1 MKNKIKEWLMIADKD
16 IISAQILMTH
26 GHDVM
31 GDAAFHCQQA
41 IEKYFKAYLLENNWQ
56 LEKTHNLTK
65 LYGEILN
72 IKDLGVDA
80 KILKQIDDVY
90 VDTRYPDDYSEPTE
104 EEIKRFYNFAK
115 EIEVKIKKELG
126 AG

>member
-1 MKNKIKEWLMIADKD
+1 MKNGIKDWIKVAEED
-16 IISAQILMTH
+16 ILSAQVLVEDGRSI
-26 GHDVM
+26 GGAV
-31 GDAAFHCQQA
+31 FHCQQA